1 MNKGAAM
8 SRVWY
13 ILAIILI
20 APGICWSQD
29 LSPGLWQIS
38 VHAKSAAI
46 QTDITPLQ
54 VSQCLTA
61 EDAKD
66 PSKLMGTITSPDAS
80 GCIYSN
86 KSYSGNTFH
95 FTMECT
101 GTFVIKATGN
111 VSFTSSTL
119 SGTISTSATVSGQQL
134 EMSNSVSAHR
144 IGDCNSAR

>member
-1 MNKGAAM
+1 M
-8 SRVWY
+8 SRVRY
-13 ILAIILI
+13 ILAIILT

-38 VHAKSAAI
+38 VQAKSAAI
-46 QTDITPLQ
+46 QTDTAPLQ

-66 PSKLMGTITSPDAS
+66 PSKLMGSITSPDAS
-80 GCIYSN
+80 GCTYSN

-101 GTFVIKATGN
+101 GTFAIKATGD

-134 EMSNSVSAHR
+134 EMSNSVSAQR
-144 IGDCNSAR
+144 IGGCNSAR